1 MSGPEWLILWIATAL
16 FLPIASVK
24 LIIEE
29 LISLV
34 TLFKKLKA
42 TMKSEYSLESGKLKV
57 RERRNVAKKLF

>member
-1 MSGPEWLILWIATAL
+1 MSGPEWLILWIAPAL
-16 FLPIASVK
+16 FLLIAALK

-42 TMKSEYSLESGKLKV
+42 TMKSEYSLESGKLRV
-57 RERRNVAKKLF
+57 VDRRNVAKKLS